1 MSIRSKLTIIF
12 LAIATIPLLFVSALT
27 FVNFKN
33 SLETNRLTQLK
44 DLSIFR
50 ADRIE
55 AYFAGLKGDIEIAEG
70 FYNIQKNLPV
80 MTRLAGRQNNS
91 EFVAAKKMLFAQLWQ
106 MQSVSDMT
114 DIMLVSPEGKV
125 VYSNSPRHYLKNL
138 STGINAEQKAF
149 SQGRSG
155 VYFSDIY
162 FDKTEDNRF
171 EMLVAAPATGF
182 NGALIGVI
190 VFEIDMT
197 PVYKLIQ
204 DVTGLGTTGEVLVAR
219 KTKTGNQ
226 VEFLNPLRHD
236 PKAALTRK
244 ANIGDASGFPIQQAV
259 QGKTGAG
266 LAIDY
271 RGKQVIAAWRY
282 IPSMDWGLVAKIDTR
297 EAFADVTNLR
307 NLVLLILSIVFALS
321 GIMAFSIAQS
331 ISGPI
336 KRLSEGAAIIGSGNL
351 DHKLG
356 TDQKDEIGQL
366 SRSFDKM
373 THDLKTITA
382 SRDELDREITARKQT
397 EASLLQTT
405 DDLTRS
411 NKDLEQ
417 FAYVASHDLQE
428 PLRAVAG
435 FVELLKQE
443 LKSSLNAKT
452 TEYIDFSIDGAKRM
466 QSLINGLLEYSRI
479 GTRGKKATL
488 TDANVSFNEAIA
500 RLQISIKESGAKI
513 TAGDLPRVYFDEVQL
528 SQLFQNLIGN
538 AIKFRGEQAPQVH
551 VNADRL
557 DAGWRFSVTD
567 NGIGIEEQYAHKI
580 FMIFQRLHSREKYP
594 GTGIGLAICKRI
606 VERHNG
612 KIWVKSAPGSG
623 STFYFTIPDK
633 GENA

>member
-1 MSIRSKLTIIF
+1 MSIRAKLTIIF
-12 LAIATIPLLFVSALT
+12 LAIASIPLLLVSALT
-27 FVNFKN
+27 YTNFKN
-33 SLETNRLTQLK
+33 SLEANRLTQLQ
-44 DLSIFR
+44 DLAVFR

-55 AYFAGLKGDIEIAEG
+55 TYFAGLKGDIEMTQG
-70 FYNIQKNLPV
+70 FYNIQKNLPI
-80 MTRLAGRQNNS
+80 MTRLAGRP
-91 EFVAAKKMLFAQLWQ
+91 EDPKFAAADKMLGDQLRQ
-106 MQSVSDMT
+106 MQSVSEMV
-114 DIMLVSPEGKV
+114 DIMLASPDGKV
-125 VYSNSPRHYLKNL
+125 AYANRPGHYMKDL
-138 STGINAEQKAF
+138 SKGINAERKAF
-149 SQGRSG
+149 EHGKKG
-155 VYFSDIY
+155 VYFSEIY
-162 FDKTEDNRF
+162 FDSTEDKRF
-171 EMLVAAPATGF
+171 EMLAAAPAAGF
-182 NGALIGVI
+182 DGAFIGVI
-190 VFEIDMT
+190 VFEVDMT

-204 DVTGLGTTGEVLVAR
+204 DVTGLGATGEVLVAR

-236 PKAALTRK
+236 PKSALTRK

-259 QGKTGAG
+259 QSRTGAG

-307 NLVLLILSIVFALS
+307 NLVLLILIIVFALS

-331 ISGPI
+331 FSGPI

-382 SRDELDREITARKQT
+382 SRDELDREITARKKT
-397 EASLLQTT
+397 EESLLQMT

-435 FVELLKQE
+435 FMGLLKNKYRNTLDMEAQ
-443 LKSSLNAKT
+443 
-452 TEYIDFSIDGAKRM
+452 EYIEYSVKGAERM
-466 QSLINGLLEYSRI
+466 QSLINDLLDYSRV
-479 GTRGKKATL
+479 GTRGGKPVLTEAKAAL
-488 TDANVSFNEAIA
+488 DEALS
-500 RLQISIKESGAKI
+500 RLQAGIKESGAKI
-513 TAGDLPRVYFDEVQL
+513 SSGELPSVYVDGTQL

-538 AIKFRGEQAPQVH
+538 AIKFRGEQAPLIR

-557 DAGWRFSVTD
+557 DAGWRFSVAD
-567 NGIGIEEQYAHKI
+567 NGIGIEQQYAHKI

-594 GTGIGLAICKRI
+594 GTGIGLAVCKRI

-612 KIWVKSAPGSG
+612 KIWFESTPGRG
-623 STFYFTIPDK
+623 TTFFFTIPNK
-633 GENA
+633 GDGK

>member
-12 LAIATIPLLFVSALT
+12 LAIAAVPLLLVSALT
-27 FVNFKN
+27 FTNFKS
-33 SLETNRLTQLK
+33 SLEANRLAQLQ
-44 DLSIFR
+44 DLSVFR
-50 ADRIE
+50 ADRI
-55 AYFAGLKGDIEIAEG
+55 AGYFAGLKGDIEMAQG

-80 MTRLAGRQNNS
+80 MTRLAGRQHNP
-91 EFVAAKKMLFAQLWQ
+91 EFVAADKMLGDQLRQ

-114 DIMLVSPEGKV
+114 DIMLVSPQGKV
-125 VYSNSPRHYLKNL
+125 VYSNSPRHYLKDL

-162 FDKTEDNRF
+162 FDKTEDKRF
-171 EMLVAAPATGF
+171 EILVAAPATGF
-182 NGALIGVI
+182 NGAFIGVI
-190 VFEIDMT
+190 VFEVDMT
-197 PVYKLIQ
+197 PIYKLIQ
-204 DVTGLGTTGEVLVAR
+204 DVTGLGSTGEVLVAR
-219 KTKTGNQ
+219 KTKTDNQ

-236 PKAALTRK
+236 PTSALTRK

-259 QGKTGAG
+259 QGRTGAG

-282 IPSMDWGLVAKIDTR
+282 IPSMDWGLVAKIDTQ

-307 NLVLLILSIVFALS
+307 NLVLLILIIVFALS

-331 ISGPI
+331 FSGPI

-382 SRDELDREITARKQT
+382 SRNELNVEITERRKAE
-397 EASLLQTT
+397 EALRRSAAELA
-405 DDLTRS
+405 RS
-411 NKDLEQ
+411 NQDLEQ

-435 FVELLKQE
+435 FVELLQNE

-452 TEYIDFSIDGAKRM
+452 TEYINYSIDGAKRM
-466 QSLINGLLEYSRI
+466 QSLINGLLEYSRV
-479 GTRGKKATL
+479 GTRGNIPAL
-488 TDANVSFNEAIA
+488 TDTKAAFDEALL
-500 RLQISIKESGAKI
+500 RLQTSIKESGAKI
-513 TAGDLPRVYFDEVQL
+513 SAGNLPMVYFDGVQL

-538 AIKFRGEQAPQVH
+538 ALKFRGKQAPLITIG
-551 VNADRL
+551 ADRL
-557 DAGWRFSVTD
+557 DNNWRFSVAD
-567 NGIGIEEQYAHKI
+567 NGIGIEKHYVQKI

-612 KIWVKSAPGSG
+612 KIWVESTPGSG

-633 GENA
+633 GEIA